1 MTDIQ
6 GITKRALA
14 RALGVS
20 ETTIHRWSK
29 EGTLQ
34 KRIEGLQKEAEAM
47 KAFEDIRALK
57 VLKQKKA
64 LK

>member
-1 MTDIQ
+1 MIDIQ

-34 KRIEGLQKEAEAM
+34 RRIEELQKEAEAM
-47 KAFEDIRALK
+47 KAFEPIRE
-57 VLKQKKA
+57 LKQKRVKEI
-64 LK
+64 K

>member
-1 MTDIQ
+1 MADIQ

-34 KRIEGLQKEAEAM
+34 KRIENLQKEAEAM
-47 KAFEDIRALK
+47 KAFEPIRE
-57 VLKQKKA
+57 LKQKRVKE
-64 LK
+64 

>member
-1 MTDIQ
+1 MADIQ

-34 KRIEGLQKEAEAM
+34 RRIEELQKEAEAM
-47 KAFEDIRALK
+47 KAFEPIRE
-57 VLKQKKA
+57 LKQKRVKEI
-64 LK
+64 K

>member
-1 MTDIQ
+1 MADIQ

-20 ETTIHRWSK
+20 EPTIHRWSK

>member
-1 MTDIQ
+1 MIDIQ

-20 ETTIHRWSK
+20 EPTIHRWSK

-47 KAFEDIRALK
+47 KAFEPIRE
-57 VLKQKKA
+57 LKQKRVKERG
-64 LK
+64 

>member
-1 MTDIQ
+1 MADIQ

-34 KRIEGLQKEAEAM
+34 RRIEELQKEAEAM
-47 KAFEDIRALK
+47 KAFEDIRE
-57 VLKQKKA
+57 LKQKRVKERG
-64 LK
+64 